1 MVTALLHKCAEVGVG
16 CNQGLGS
23 FPSLD
28 VVIVDFCIFV
38 SLLAVNNPPRKVV
51 VLESGGF
58 GKEKYGF
65 QVLHNTKG
73 YQPGAPGSWRFG
85 LFDTPYPEGC
95 FWIVFRMF
103 SRVSMVIHTYRSI
116 FSFSRI
122 NRRPSFLGVGA
133 WAFLSLNVLAH
144 GGSNLFSGRR
154 NIFVKVF
161 VAAHVALSLAL
172 WARLW

>member
-1 MVTALLHKCAEVGVG
+1 M
-16 CNQGLGS
+16 
-23 FPSLD
+23 D
-28 VVIVDFCIFV
+28 
-38 SLLAVNNPPRKVV
+38 
-51 VLESGGF
+51 
-58 GKEKYGF
+58 
-65 QVLHNTKG
+65 
-73 YQPGAPGSWRFG
+73 
-85 LFDTPYPEGC
+85 C
-95 FWIVFRMF
+95 FSNVF
-103 SRVSMVIHTYRSI
+103 SSEHDYTHVYRSI

-161 VAAHVALSLAL
+161 VAAHVALSLAP